1 MWQHGILAWTGFHG
15 FANYHAVFWLMPV
28 MSFSVVVG
36 IALDYDIFILVRI
49 REQRAAGKDNRTA
62 IITGLTRTGGI
73 ITAAGVIMTI
83 AFSGLLFSS
92 TPMLNMLACY
102 LVSTVR
108 YIYRLVSM
116 VMFVEGWLFVCVC
129 MCVTDG

>member
-1 MWQHGILAWTGFHG
+1 M
-15 FANYHAVFWLMPV
+15 
-28 MSFSVVVG
+28 
-36 IALDYDIFILVRI
+36 RI

-108 YIYRLVSM
+108 YIYRLVTTTC
-116 VMFVEGWLFVCVC
+116 VDGDVRRGVVVCV
-129 MCVTDG
+129 